1 MKKQTA
7 SIKHINEVRG
17 QTPHFNSILMIE
29 PSSFGFNEET
39 AANNFFQQQKEVD
52 SPQENALK
60 EFHDFVTI
68 LRSQDI
74 AVLTVRDTRSPKTP
88 DSIFPNNWIS
98 FHEGGRIVLYP
109 MFAKNRRAE
118 RKQTVLDAVAKHIGV
133 KETIDLTDFE
143 ASGKF
148 LEGTGSMVLDR
159 QHHLAYACLSPRTDA
174 DVLDIF
180 CSKMGY
186 QPVIFHAQ
194 DQQGNEIYHTNVLM
208 CIADK
213 YVVICLE
220 AIRDEEERRSL
231 REIFN
236 KTGKE
241 IIDISYHQ
249 MNHFCGNMLQVENRK
264 GNQYLVMSTQAYN
277 ALSSEHRDRLSSYN
291 PILHS
296 QIDTIETLGGGSARC
311 MMAEMYN

>member
-1 MKKQTA
+1 MKKQTD
-7 SIKHINEVRG
+7 SIKQISELRG
-17 QTPHFNSILMIE
+17 QTTHFNSILMIE
-29 PSSFGFNEET
+29 PCSFGFNEET
-39 AANNFFQQQKEVD
+39 AANNFFQQQKDVV

-60 EFHDFVTI
+60 EFHDFVAI

-74 AVLTVRDTRSPKTP
+74 SVLTVRDTLSPKTP

-118 RKQTVLDAVAKHIGV
+118 RKQTVLDAVVKQIDI

-143 ASGKF
+143 ASDKF

-159 QHHLAYACLSPRTDA
+159 QNHLAYACLSPRTDV
-174 DVLDIF
+174 DVLDKF

-186 QPVIFHAQ
+186 RPVVFHAQ
-194 DQQGNEIYHTNVLM
+194 DQQGNAIYHTNVLM

-220 AIRDEEERRSL
+220 AIGDEQERAVL
-231 REIFN
+231 RELF
-236 KTGKE
+236 KKAGKE
-241 IIDISYHQ
+241 IIPISYHQ
-249 MNHFCGNMLQVENRK
+249 MNHFCGNMLQIENREGK
-264 GNQYLVMSTQAYN
+264 QYLVMSTQAYN
-277 ALSSEHRDRLSSYN
+277 ALSSEQRNLLSSYN

-311 MMAEMYN
+311 MMAEMFN

>member
-7 SIKHINEVRG
+7 SMQHNSDLSG
-17 QTPHFNSILMIE
+17 QVPHLNSILMIE
-29 PSSFGFNEET
+29 PCNFGFNEET
-39 AANNFFQQQKEVD
+39 AANNFFQQQKSVV

-60 EFHDFVTI
+60 EFHDFVSI

-74 AVLTVRDTRSPKTP
+74 AVLTVRDTLSPTTP

-98 FHEGGRIVLYP
+98 FHDGGRIVLYP

-118 RKQTVLDAVAKHIGV
+118 RKQTVLDAVGKHIDV
-133 KETIDLTDFE
+133 KEKIDLTDFE

-159 QHHLAYACLSPRTDA
+159 QNHLAYACLSPRTDA
-174 DVLDIF
+174 EVFAVF
-180 CSKMGY
+180 CNKMGY
-186 QPVIFHAQ
+186 QPVVFHAQ

-220 AIRDEEERRSL
+220 AIRDEEERGSL
-231 REIFN
+231 RQLFN

-249 MNHFCGNMLQVENRK
+249 MNHFCGNMLQVKNRK
-264 GNQYLVMSTQAYN
+264 GDQYLVMSTQAYN
-277 ALSSEHRDRLSSYN
+277 ALSLEQRDRLSSFN

-296 QIDTIETLGGGSARC
+296 KIDTIETLGGGSARC
-311 MMAEMYN
+311 MMAEVYN